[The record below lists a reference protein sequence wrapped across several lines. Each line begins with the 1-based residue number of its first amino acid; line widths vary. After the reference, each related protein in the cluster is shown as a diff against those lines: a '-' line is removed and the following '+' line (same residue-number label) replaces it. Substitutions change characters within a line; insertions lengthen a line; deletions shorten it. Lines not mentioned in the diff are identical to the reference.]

1 MPTLTLDQAQAA
13 LRGALQAARSH
24 QFRPMAI
31 VVVDAAGTVITSA
44 REDGAT
50 PLRMTIATGKACAA
64 IGMGANTRLL
74 AKKASEMP
82 AFFGSIAT
90 SAGHPFIPQ
99 TGAMLVIDASG
110 NVLGAIGASGGTGDE
125 DELIVSAG
133 IDAAGLTAR

>member
-31 VVVDAAGTVITSA
+31 VVVDVAGTVVTSA

-50 PLRMTIATGKACAA
+50 ALRMTIATGKACAA
-64 IGMGANTRLL
+64 VGMDANTRLL

-90 SAGHPFIPQ
+90 SSSHPFIPQ
-99 TGAMLVIDASG
+99 TGAMLVLDASG

-125 DELIVSAG
+125 DELIVTAG
-133 IDAAGLTAR
+133 IDAAGLAAR